1 MRESSSGQ
9 HEARRASAP
18 PPLGAVEPANGGGPP
33 DAANVS
39 LSIVSLSPAQRA
51 PAADAPAERAAGRA
65 EGKGGGFVARI
76 SAALGRFPWLLPA
89 ASFAAG
95 WAGFV
100 MVHRGEELARTMAL
114 LALLGWPWL
123 LVEPLIRRRLE
134 RRRPRMGKVA
144 VNFVSQSLQQ
154 ELLFFSLPFLIGA
167 TQLDTGQIA
176 FTALAGAAAVLSTID
191 PLYERWVA
199 KRAARRLL
207 FHAYCS
213 WLAALVV
220 LPMVLRLP
228 VERALPLSLIGV
240 TVWLILTLPL
250 SLRSLRTRWG
260 KAAWIVGV
268 AVVPS
273 AVWAVRTQV
282 PAAGLA
288 VTEARITQSVENY
301 TPGER
306 VRVLTRS
313 DLRRGVIAYAAI
325 RAPSSLTQDVI
336 FEWRH
341 NGERERIVSAIR
353 GGRAEGYR
361 TYTRKQAFPAD
372 PLGRWTVDVLTPQ
385 GQLLE
390 RMRFFVVDG

>member
-1 MRESSSGQ
+1 MQPSSSEQ
-9 HEARRASAP
+9 YDARRASGA
-18 PPLGAVEPANGGGPP
+18 PPLGALEPANGTEPTP
-33 DAANVS
+33 VADVS
-39 LSIVSLSPAQRA
+39 LSIVSLSPAEQA
-51 PAADAPAERAAGRA
+51 PAADGLGARDAARADRRGNRL
-65 EGKGGGFVARI
+65 VARV
-76 SAALGRFPWLLPA
+76 AAAFARYPWLLPA

-100 MVHRGEELARTMAL
+100 MVHRGEELARMMAL

-134 RRRPRMGKVA
+134 RRKPRMGKLA

-176 FTALAGAAAVLSTID
+176 FTALAGAAALLTTID

-240 TVWLILTLPL
+240 TAWLILTLPL
-250 SLRSLRTRWG
+250 SLPSLRTRWG
-260 KAAWIVGV
+260 KAAWVAGV
-268 AVVPS
+268 ALVPS
-273 AVWAVRTQV
+273 AVWAVRAQV

-288 VTEARITQSVENY
+288 VTEARITQTVENY

-306 VRVLTRS
+306 VRVLRRS
-313 DLRRGVIAYAAI
+313 DLQRGVIAYAAI

-353 GGRAEGYR
+353 GGRAQGYR
-361 TYTRKQAFPAD
+361 TYTRKMVFPAD
-372 PLGRWTVDVLTPQ
+372 PLGSWTVDVVTPQ